1 MNRWKE
7 AVLEKLKIKVLL
19 IEDNPEGALFWE
31 QMIAEVKDIEITF
44 IHIEQLS
51 DFSHLVESGAP
62 DIILLDLSLRE
73 GGGLELFMS
82 VYKMAPA
89 IPIIIVTE
97 ADDQKLAVQT
107 ALAGAQDCLVKKDIG
122 SFLLSRSIRYA
133 IGRQRH
139 LKDEKAVS
147 GIDELTGLYNR
158 RGFLARADQQ
168 IKTADERG
176 HSLLMVFADV
186 DGLKDIND
194 TLGHHWGDLALMEMA
209 HVLREAFR
217 ETDILGRLSGDEFV
231 ALLTCENNINEE
243 FLTKRFRETMDEHNT
258 YQERHFKLSASIGI
272 AHYES
277 RYPCSVGELMASADT
292 IMYQQK
298 KPKKGVSE
306 LRSRGEKRESPCSIL
321 TQFLADSRDESIVR
335 LMLPLLRTCAFDKDL
350 SFQLSAW
357 MTKGTHG
364 LKLSLI
370 HLIEEMTD
378 ARGGPILLT
387 ALLDETEEI
396 AVSAA
401 QAIGKIRFILG
412 LNPLLKAVEVWETRL
427 PESEAFLIAVCRSLG
442 ELAQSEGVSFLEDI
456 SREKPQ
462 RRVKSFS
469 LTARVEAV
477 RALSKMNLP
486 ESWIFLDNLSDNLLG
501 EKNPLLQTAV
511 RQILDAPRSA

>member
-1 MNRWKE
+1 
-7 AVLEKLKIKVLL
+7 LEKSKIKVLL
-19 IEDNPEGALFWE
+19 IEDNPGGALFWE
-31 QMIAEVKDIEITF
+31 QIIAEVKDIEITF

-51 DFSHLVESGAP
+51 DFSHRVESEAP
-62 DIILLDLSLRE
+62 DIILLDLSLPE
-73 GGGLELFMS
+73 EDGMELFLS

-89 IPIIIVTE
+89 LPIIVVSET
-97 ADDQKLAVQT
+97 DDQKLAVQT
-107 ALAGAQDCLVKKDIG
+107 ALAGAQDFLVKKDIG

-133 IGRQRH
+133 IGRQSH
-139 LKDEKAVS
+139 LKEEKAVS

-158 RGFLARADQQ
+158 RGFLARAEQQ
-168 IKTADERG
+168 IKIADELGR
-176 HSLLMVFADV
+176 SLLMVFTDV
-186 DGLKDIND
+186 DGLKEIND
-194 TLGHHWGDLALMEMA
+194 TLGHHWGDLAIMEMA

-258 YQERHFKLSASIGI
+258 YQERHFKLSASMGI

-298 KPKKGVSE
+298 KPKKGVSD
-306 LRSRGEKRESPCSIL
+306 LKPRGEKRESPCSIL

-335 LMLPLLRTCAFDKDL
+335 LMLPLLRACIFDKDL

-357 MTKGTHG
+357 MTKGSHG

-378 ARGGPILLT
+378 ARGGPILET

-396 AVSAA
+396 AVLAA
-401 QAIGKIRFILG
+401 QAMGKIHFISG
-412 LNPLLKAVEVWETRL
+412 LKSLLKTAEIWETRL
-427 PESEAFLIAVCRSLG
+427 PESEAFLIAVCQSLG
-442 ELAQSEGVSFLEDI
+442 ALAQPEGVSFLENV
-456 SREKPQ
+456 SGETPQ
-462 RRVKSFS
+462 RRVKSYS

-486 ESWIFLDNLSDNLLG
+486 ESWIFLDNLSDNLSE
-501 EKNPLLQTAV
+501 EKNPVLKTALQKIFDT
-511 RQILDAPRSA
+511 PRSA

>member
-1 MNRWKE
+1 VDRWKE

-19 IEDNPEGALFWE
+19 IEDNPGGALFWE
-31 QMIAEVKDIEITF
+31 QIIAEVKDIEITF

-51 DFSHLVESGAP
+51 DFSHLVESSAP
-62 DIILLDLSLRE
+62 DIILLDLSLPE
-73 GGGLELFMS
+73 GGGLELFLS

-89 IPIIIVTE
+89 IPIIVVSET
-97 ADDQKLAVQT
+97 DDQKLAVQT
-107 ALAGAQDCLVKKDIG
+107 ALAGAQDYLVKKDIG

-133 IGRQRH
+133 IGRQSH

-168 IKTADERG
+168 IKIADELG
-176 HSLLMVFADV
+176 HSMLMVFTDV

-194 TLGHHWGDLALMEMA
+194 TLGHHWGDLAIMEMA

-243 FLTKRFRETMDEHNT
+243 FLTKRFRETMEQHNN
-258 YQERHFKLSASIGI
+258 YQERHFKLSASMGI
-272 AHYES
+272 AHYEP
-277 RYPCSVGELMASADT
+277 RYPCSVGELMVSADT

-298 KPKKGVSE
+298 KPKKGVTDPRPS
-306 LRSRGEKRESPCSIL
+306 GEKRESPCSIL

-335 LMLPLLRTCAFDKDL
+335 LMLPLLRTCVFDKDL

-357 MTKGTHG
+357 MTKGSHG

-378 ARGGPILLT
+378 ARGGLILQT
-387 ALLDETEEI
+387 ALQDETEEI
-396 AVSAA
+396 AVLAA
-401 QAIGKIRFILG
+401 EAMGKIRFIAG
-412 LNPLLKAVEVWETRL
+412 LKPLLKAAEVWETRL
-427 PESEAFLIAVCRSLG
+427 PESDTFLIAVCRSLG
-442 ELAQSEGVSFLEDI
+442 ELAQPEGVSFLEDI
-456 SREKPQ
+456 SRAKPQ
-462 RRVKSFS
+462 RRVKSYS

-486 ESWIFLDNLSDNLLG
+486 ESWIFLDNLSDNLSG
-501 EKNPLLQTAV
+501 EKNPVLQKAIQ
-511 RQILDAPRSA
+511 QILDAPRSA